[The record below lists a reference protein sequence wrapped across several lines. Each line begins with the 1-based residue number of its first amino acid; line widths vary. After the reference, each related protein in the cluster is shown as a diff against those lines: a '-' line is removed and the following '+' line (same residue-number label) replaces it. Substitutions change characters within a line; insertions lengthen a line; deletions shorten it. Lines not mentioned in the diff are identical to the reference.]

1 MELREA
7 ACDKLLLHR
16 VDAKMRGKKVT
27 NVLNR
32 LRVAQ
37 PSKRDEKVLI

>member
-1 MELREA
+1 MELRQA
-7 ACDKLLLHR
+7 ACDKLLLQR

-32 LRVAQ
+32 LRVATPKQ
-37 PSKRDEKVLI
+37 RDQKVS